1 MGKKRE
7 TDGSVMKDRSSR
19 ESRNSI
25 GGITGRSRKWA
36 GLFSVMMLMIFLCG
50 CGKNAEASKD
60 FSTEPVTEYG
70 AELTM
75 GSDAEAET
83 ETEIGTETETES
95 ETETEEVAGKQSE
108 KDAAKQ
114 TETPTEAEA
123 GETAQ
128 VAEVVAEPEPAP
140 SKQWVVCIDPGHGGE
155 GDRNHGV
162 EREYNG
168 AMVMEK
174 TLTLAIAEKIKAY
187 LEADSNITVLITRTG
202 DYAVGIQDRV
212 SYAQANN
219 ADLFVSIHINS
230 SSTGNPDDHGCLAI
244 VTQSHYQ
251 ASGAKSSDVYGDSEA
266 LARNILNGL
275 NGLGIPYTSD
285 FMADA
290 NNGFLR
296 RASESGATY
305 SDGSAADYYGIISNA
320 TKAGIPACIV
330 EHAFLSNESDYVN
343 FLSDDGKLD
352 ALARADAAAI
362 QNYINS
368 R

>member
-1 MGKKRE
+1 MKNKSGRE
-7 TDGSVMKDRSSR
+7 NRSV
-19 ESRNSI
+19 I

-50 CGKNAEASKD
+50 CGKNAEAAKD
-60 FSTEPVTEYG
+60 FSTEPETEYG
-70 AELTM
+70 AELTV

-83 ETEIGTETETES
+83 EAEIATKTETETD
-95 ETETEEVAGKQSE
+95 TEEPAEKQGE

-114 TETPTEAEA
+114 TETQTEAEA

-128 VAEVVAEPEPAP
+128 MAEVVAEPEPAP

-168 AMVMEK
+168 TMVMEK
-174 TLTLAIAEKIKAY
+174 TLTLAISEKIKAY
-187 LEADSNITVLITRTG
+187 LEADPNITVLITRTG
-202 DYAVGIQDRV
+202 DYAVSIKDRV

-285 FMADA
+285 FMADV

-296 RASESGATY
+296 RVSESGATY
-305 SDGSAADYYGIISNA
+305 SDGSAADYYGIISYA

-330 EHAFLSNESDYVN
+330 EHAFLSNESDYIN

-352 ALARADAAAI
+352 ALARADAAGI
-362 QNYINS
+362 LNYIYS

>member
-1 MGKKRE
+1 MRE

-25 GGITGRSRKWA
+25 GGIIDRSRKLA
-36 GLFSVMMLMIFLCG
+36 GLFSVMLLMIFLCG

-60 FSTEPVTEYG
+60 FSTEPETEYG
-70 AELTM
+70 AALT
-75 GSDAEAET
+75 GESDSKAET
-83 ETEIGTETETES
+83 ETEIATETEIETETETEDPA
-95 ETETEEVAGKQSE
+95 EKQSE
-108 KDAAKQ
+108 KDAATQ
-114 TETPTEAEA
+114 TETQTETE
-123 GETAQ
+123 ETAQ
-128 VAEVVAEPEPAP
+128 VAEVVAEPEPAS

-187 LEADSNITVLITRTG
+187 LEADPNITVLISRTG
-202 DYAVGIQDRV
+202 DYAVGIQNRV
-212 SYAQANN
+212 SYAQENN

-305 SDGSAADYYGIISNA
+305 PDGSAADYYGIISNA

-330 EHAFLSNESDYVN
+330 EHAFLSNESDYIN

-362 QNYINS
+362 QNYISS

>member
-7 TDGSVMKDRSSR
+7 TDGSVMKNRSSR
-19 ESRNSI
+19 ESRNII

-36 GLFSVMMLMIFLCG
+36 RLFSVMMLMIFLCG

-70 AELTM
+70 MELTV
-75 GSDAEAET
+75 GSEAEAET
-83 ETEIGTETETES
+83 ETEIATETETE
-95 ETETEEVAGKQSE
+95 TETEEPAEKQSE

-114 TETPTEAEA
+114 TEAEA

-187 LEADSNITVLITRTG
+187 LEADPNITVLITRTG

-305 SDGSAADYYGIISNA
+305 PDGSAADYYGIISNA

-330 EHAFLSNESDYVN
+330 EHAFLSNESDYIN

-362 QNYINS
+362 QNYISS